1 MSESNSNPTD
11 LVEVSDDIAALING
25 TPLPDE
31 TAPSPTAVTPAT
43 EATPSTPAPET
54 ALTQADNV
62 PEWFNDVPVEQRA
75 AAAQRIID
83 ALTPEQR
90 NSLPAIQQT
99 AQGVYQQTA
108 AQVQAQLQ
116 GQQQAQYQYQ
126 QLAADANEAVDYIKA
141 NLHPE
146 SGLDVDAAVAT
157 IKMPIQAEYHD
168 LMAANIEQGL
178 KGTLGLLGVQNL
190 PDATL
195 AAIAAAP
202 DYGSVIRAY
211 GDFFANRGFELGRLA
226 ERNTAT
232 QTTET
237 DKAVLTARYKNWGI
251 AQAVKDGRL
260 RIAKDAE
267 GMYAELINDT
277 PVPLGNGSASGGGDD
292 LSQEEFE
299 KAVADSDYYDQLQ
312 SNPAKK
318 AAWDR
323 AIAGAMSGT

>member
-1 MSESNSNPTD
+1 MSESNQNPTD
-11 LVEVSDDIAALING
+11 LVEVSDDIAAIIAG

-31 TAPSPTAVTPAT
+31 SPTAI
-43 EATPSTPAPET
+43 TPAPET
-54 ALTQADNV
+54 TPEVTPAPETPTPEAL
-62 PEWFNDVPVEQRA
+62 PEWFPDVAPDKRVAAVQR
-75 AAAQRIID
+75 QID
-83 ALTPEQR
+83 ALSPEER
-90 NSLPAIQQT
+90 NALPAIQQT
-99 AQGVYQQTA
+99 AQGVHQQTT
-108 AQVQAQLQ
+108 AQVLAQAQA
-116 GQQQAQYQYQ
+116 QQQAQTQYV
-126 QLAADANEAVDYIKA
+126 QLQANANEAVDYIKA
-141 NLHPE
+141 NLHPD
-146 SGLDVDAAVAT
+146 SGLDVDAAVET
-157 IKMPIQAEYHD
+157 IKLPVQAEYHD
-168 LMAANIEQGL
+168 LMAANIEGGL
-178 KGTLGLLGVQNL
+178 KGTLELLGVQQL
-190 PDATL
+190 PAATI
-195 AAIAAAP
+195 AAITAAP
-202 DYGSVIRAY
+202 DYGAVIRAY

-260 RIAKDAE
+260 RIAKDDE
-267 GMYAELINDT
+267 GLYAELINDT
-277 PVPLGNGSASGGGDD
+277 PVPLGQGSASGGGDD